1 MNLKAILF
9 DFEGTLVDF
18 QWDLAGAVSATLD
31 LLRESGFPLERL
43 KSRKYS
49 TLMQEAMALAAEIGY
64 PPEKVREWIGDIYDR
79 FDEDALTRWNLQ
91 PGVKTFFHLL
101 PTEGIQAGL
110 VSNVGK
116 KNLEK
121 ALQQF
126 GLLGCFNVVI
136 SRNDVQCLKPSGEGL
151 TRALQRLHVL
161 KDNTL
166 HVGDSLD
173 DILAAKEAGV
183 KVIAIQGGENRKNEL
198 LSAGPDRC
206 IRHFSDLSACLATLL
221 SRS

>member
-49 TLMQEAMALAAEIGY
+49 TLMQEAIALAAEIGY
-64 PPEKVREWIGDIYDR
+64 PPEKVRERIGDIYDR

-91 PGVKTFFHLL
+91 PGVKTFFHVL
-101 PTEGIQAGL
+101 PTEGIKAGL

-121 ALQQF
+121 ALQQL

-151 TRALQRLHVL
+151 TRALHRLKVL

-183 KVIAIQGGENRKNEL
+183 KVIVIQGGENRKKEL

-206 IRHFSDLSACLATLL
+206 IRHFSELSACLATLF

>member
-43 KSRKYS
+43 RSRKYS
-49 TLMQEAMALAAEIGY
+49 TLMKEAIALAAEIGY
-64 PPEKVREWIGDIYDR
+64 PPEKVRERIGDIYDR
-79 FDEDALTRWNLQ
+79 FDEDALTRWTLQ

-101 PTEGIQAGL
+101 PTEGIKAGL
-110 VSNVGK
+110 VSNIEK

-121 ALQQF
+121 ALQKL

-136 SRNDVQCLKPSGEGL
+136 SRNEVKCLKPSGEGL
-151 TRALQRLHVL
+151 TLALHRLQVL
-161 KDNTL
+161 KDNAL
-166 HVGDSLD
+166 HVG
-173 DILAAKEAGV
+173 AAWTIFWPPKML
-183 KVIAIQGGENRKNEL
+183 EL
-198 LSAGPDRC
+198 E
-206 IRHFSDLSACLATLL
+206 
-221 SRS
+221 

>member
-31 LLRESGFPLERL
+31 LLRESGFPTERL

-49 TLMQEAMALAAEIGY
+49 TLMQEATALAAEIGY
-64 PPEKVREWIGDIYDR
+64 PPEKVRERIGEIYDR
-79 FDEDALTRWNLQ
+79 FDEDALIRWNLQ
-91 PGVKTFFHLL
+91 LGVKTFFHLL
-101 PTEGIQAGL
+101 PTEGIKAGL

-136 SRNDVQCLKPSGEGL
+136 SRNDVQSLKPSGEGL
-151 TRALQRLHVL
+151 TLAMHRLQVL

-183 KVIAIQGGENRKNEL
+183 KVIVIQGGENRKQEL

-206 IRHFSDLSACLATLL
+206 IRYFSELSACLATLL